1 MRIVGRQRDRI
12 CVSGHEIFPDDIER
26 VLQDCE
32 GVLEVACVGVPDDK
46 TGQAIKIAVVRKPG
60 AELTGEMVLAHC
72 YRRLTA
78 QQMPRHIEFRDSL
91 PKSRA
96 GEVLRRALC

>member
-1 MRIVGRQRDRI
+1 MRTASCGSSVGSGI
-12 CVSGHEIFPDDIER
+12 GFCVSGHEIFPDDIER

-60 AELTGEMVLAHC
+60 AELTGENGAGALLSATDRSADATAH
-72 YRRLTA
+72 RI
-78 QQMPRHIEFRDSL
+78 P
-91 PKSRA
+91 
-96 GEVLRRALC
+96 